1 MNDCRSLLQVIPRA
15 PNDCGGVGDYARMLA
30 HRLLESHRIKSVFLS
45 AAPFDAG
52 QIVDGFEVLSPLR
65 LVAKDLSP
73 PEAILLHYVNYGYH
87 SRGVPTWLP
96 ALIRQVKRAG
106 DARLVTIFHEVYAA
120 GTWRQSA
127 FWLRPLQKRIAR
139 SLANLSLTSLVSN
152 ETQRAQLEELAPGA
166 QIAVQPVMSNFG
178 EPTLTLA
185 DLRDRDPHRWLI
197 CGGNELLERSLRSF
211 TTNLSRI
218 PAAQAPR
225 ELLVVGGNESP
236 QIRTLL
242 ERLSKIQGSYHPRV
256 ENDVAAKLLSSCA
269 FAWVDYFH
277 QPGVALTTI
286 LKSTVFAAVCAH
298 GVIPIFPHGGAPI
311 SLGGDSLPGPF
322 FVTASEQNL
331 PVEEERPV
339 IGYSLHEW
347 YRRHSSSGHLADMV
361 AALFNR

>member
-1 MNDCRSLLQVIPRA
+1 MKDCCSLLQIIPRA
-15 PNDCGGVGDYARMLA
+15 PNDCGGVGDYARLLA
-30 HRLLESHRIKSVFLS
+30 QRLLESHRIKTIFLS
-45 AAPFDAG
+45 AAPADPART
-52 QIVDGFEVLSPLR
+52 VDGFAVLSPLR
-65 LVAKDLSP
+65 SVAKDLSP

-87 SRGVPTWLP
+87 TRGVPTWLP
-96 ALIRQVKRAG
+96 ALIRQMKKAS

-139 SLANLSLTSLVSN
+139 SLANLSLTSIVSN

-185 DLRDRDPHRWLI
+185 DLKERDPHRWLI

-225 ELLVVGGNESP
+225 ELLVVGGKKNP
-236 QIRTLL
+236 QIRLL
-242 ERLSKIQGSYHPRV
+242 LDRLNNVQSSYYPRV
-256 ENDVAAKLLSSCA
+256 ENDFAAKLVSSCA
-269 FAWVDYFH
+269 FAWLDYFH

-286 LKSTVFAAVCAH
+286 LKSTVFAAICAH
-298 GVIPIFPHGGAPI
+298 GVIPVFPHDGAPI

-331 PVEEERPV
+331 PADDERPG

-347 YRRHSSSGHLADMV
+347 YRRHSSSGHLANMV
-361 AALFNR
+361 AALFIR